1 MFCDIDVD
9 LILRRLRRQAEL
21 IQRHMR
27 QEALTVR
34 WRWRQRSRTPFTD
47 AEAALIL
54 ERSGALQRYHD
65 QLAERM
71 RPLQPAEDE
80 EARDK
85 ASSGS
90 DLALAVIAL

>member
-1 MFCDIDVD
+1 VRLGRVIE
-9 LILRRLRRQAEL
+9 LTEAALRHTSL
-21 IQRHMR
+21 
-27 QEALTVR
+27 
-34 WRWRQRSRTPFTD
+34 TD

-54 ERSGALQRYHD
+54 ERSAALQGYHD

-90 DLALAVIAL
+90 DLLLAVIAL

>member
-1 MFCDIDVD
+1 MFCDIDVE

-21 IQRHMR
+21 IQRRMR
-27 QEALTVR
+27 QEARMAR

-47 AEAALIL
+47 GEAELIL
-54 ERSGALQRYHD
+54 ERSAALQRYHD
-65 QLAERM
+65 HLAERM
-71 RPLQPAEDE
+71 WLLQPAEDE

-90 DLALAVIAL
+90 GLLLAVITL